1 MGQCSSES
9 SCSEDLCR
17 RSHRRPEA
25 APSLAKNDE
34 ALAGE
39 ESSPSQAEL
48 PSELAGAVAKA
59 VEASQEAQKSL
70 ATLSVPKCKSKGVQT
85 EPVTPETE
93 VLPETFFVPDGEP
106 WELAPST
113 VGSERCSEI
122 DFRADPALGLS
133 GVDAFGMEP
142 GLKGRKQP
150 PRLSEDLIMSGL
162 LPEPRD
168 ALSVCS
174 VTSSRSSPS
183 LILQRWSTGND
194 AVVSVARRRS
204 GRSAA
209 GGSTLE
215 SPEVRLAE
223 IQEDQGPVVP
233 SVWDPDAPDVASQVV
248 RQLGLQGLVPKQE
261 LADANPLADEAD
273 ARRFL
278 VEHEGVWLQ
287 KSDEVP
293 VAAFR
298 DLKLWKKD
306 VAYPTVLE
314 ALPGHRVQI
323 PGHTARIVWGP
334 PAELQ
339 WSDGSTW
346 IQEELQ
352 GRWSS
357 LRRPKK
363 TLVIRDWKVYW
374 DSKVKASPTSLSR
387 VPIFPRSAVT
397 MFLDRECSGIYDPGP
412 PAKLE
417 WSDGEVWSRLSLEE
431 KEVIR
436 PATQMLP

>member
-1 MGQCSSES
+1 MGQCSSET

-17 RSHRRPEA
+17 PSHRRPEA

-194 AVVSVARRRS
+194 AVVGVARRRS

-223 IQEDQGPVVP
+223 IQEDQGAVVP
-233 SVWDPDAPDVASQVV
+233 AAWDPDTPDVASQVV

-278 VEHEGVWLQ
+278 VEHEGVWLR

-387 VPIFPRSAVT
+387 VPIFLRSAVT

>member
-1 MGQCSSES
+1 MGQCSSEN

-17 RSHRRPEA
+17 RSRPP
-25 APSLAKNDE
+25 APLAKHDDS

-39 ESSPSQAEL
+39 ESTPSPAAEL

-59 VEASQEAQKSL
+59 VEASQAERSL

-113 VGSERCSEI
+113 EGSEHISEI

-142 GLKGRKQP
+142 SLKGRKQP

-162 LPEPRD
+162 LPDPRD
-168 ALSVCS
+168 VAPSVAS

-183 LILQRWSTGND
+183 LTLQRLSTAD
-194 AVVSVARRRS
+194 SEKRRRS
-204 GRSAA
+204 TA
-209 GGSTLE
+209 GSTLE
-215 SPEVRLAE
+215 TPEMRLAE
-223 IQEDQGPVVP
+223 IQEDQGAVTAVF
-233 SVWDPDAPDVASQVV
+233 PDTPDVASQVV
-248 RQLGLQGLVPKQE
+248 RQLGLAGLVQQE
-261 LADANPLADEAD
+261 LSDVTSLADEAD

-278 VEHEGVWLQ
+278 LEHQGVWLRR
-287 KSDEVP
+287 SDEVP

-306 VAYPTVLE
+306 VAYPTPLE
-314 ALPGHRVQI
+314 ALPGHRVQV

-339 WSDGSTW
+339 WSDGSSW
-346 IQEELQ
+346 IQDQLQ

-357 LRRPKK
+357 SLRPKYA
-363 TLVIRDWKVYW
+363 LLIRDWKVYW
-374 DSKVKASPTSLSR
+374 DSKMKASPTSLSR

-397 MFLDRECSGIYDPGP
+397 MFLDRECSGVYDPGP

-417 WSDGEVWSRLSLEE
+417 WSDGEVWTRLSLEE
-431 KEVIR
+431 KEVRR
-436 PATQMLP
+436 PATQMLS

>member
-1 MGQCSSES
+1 MGQCSSEN

-17 RSHRRPEA
+17 RSQRRPPEA

-34 ALAGE
+34 VLAGE
-39 ESSPSQAEL
+39 ESAPAPAEL
-48 PSELAGAVAKA
+48 PRELAGAVAKA

-113 VGSERCSEI
+113 EGSDHISEI
-122 DFRADPALGLS
+122 DFRTDPARGLPGLGRE
-133 GVDAFGMEP
+133 GVDAFGMPEP
-142 GLKGRKQP
+142 SLKGRKQP
-150 PRLSEDLIMSGL
+150 PKLSEDLIMSGL
-162 LPEPRD
+162 LPDPRD
-168 ALSVCS
+168 VAPS
-174 VTSSRSSPS
+174 VTSLASSRSPS
-183 LILQRWSTGND
+183 LTLQRLSTVD
-194 AVVSVARRRS
+194 SEKRRS
-204 GRSAA
+204 TA
-209 GGSTLE
+209 GSTLE
-215 SPEVRLAE
+215 SPEMRLVE
-223 IQEDQGPVVP
+223 IQEDEGASKVFP
-233 SVWDPDAPDVASQVV
+233 PDVASEVV
-248 RQLGLQGLVPKQE
+248 RQLGLQGLVPEKQE
-261 LADANPLADEAD
+261 LSDVNPLADEAD

-278 VEHEGVWLQ
+278 MEHEGVWLRT
-287 KSDEVP
+287 SDEVP

-306 VAYPTVLE
+306 VAYPTPLE

-334 PAELQ
+334 PAQLQ
-339 WSDGSTW
+339 WSDGSSW
-346 IQEELQ
+346 VQDELQ
-352 GRWSS
+352 GRWRSS
-357 LRRPKK
+357 LRPKYP
-363 TLVIRDWKVYW
+363 LLIRDWKVYW
-374 DSKVKASPTSLSR
+374 DSKMKAAPTSLGR

-397 MFLDRECSGIYDPGP
+397 MFLDRECSGVYDPGP

-417 WSDGEVWSRLSLEE
+417 WSDGEVWTRLGLEE

-436 PATQMLP
+436 PAAQMLP